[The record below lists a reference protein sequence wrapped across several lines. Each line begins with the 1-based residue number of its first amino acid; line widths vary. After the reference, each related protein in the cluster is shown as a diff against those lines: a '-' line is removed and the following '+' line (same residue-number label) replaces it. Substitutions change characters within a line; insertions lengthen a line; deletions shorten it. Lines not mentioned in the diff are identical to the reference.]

1 MIDITGCDYLRPDM
15 DEVKA
20 RRRRREDSL
29 AGVGRLMDIAKPTN
43 INYGDY
49 LEPQIVQISN
59 SWDSWN
65 SWSNIG
71 SSTSIPPS
79 IPQTI
84 KITYTTI
91 SYEKMLPQGVRRLT
105 KEFKQHYNYV
115 EGEVCDCCG
124 VRRDSLES
132 PGFGKYG
139 YPHLCNNCACDM
151 YKHVIANPKDCNES
165 LLSIGIAPLIQRRV
179 YTEEDAIQSWTW
191 AEPVLPL
198 NSQSNLDSSFIGQ
211 TWLLMQTSTN

>member
-20 RRRRREDSL
+20 RRRRREDGTN
-29 AGVGRLMDIAKPTN
+29 GVLRLIDITKPKN
-43 INYGDY
+43 IDYGEY

-59 SWDSWN
+59 SWN
-65 SWSNIG
+65 SWSNIS
-71 SSTSIPPS
+71 SSTSIPQPS
-79 IPQTI
+79 RVV
-84 KITYTTI
+84 YNLR
-91 SYEKMLPQGVRRLT
+91 YEKMLPSGVCRLD
-105 KEFKQHYNYV
+105 KELKYHSDYV

-124 VRRDSLES
+124 IRRDSLES

-198 NSQSNLDSSFIGQ
+198 NPQSNLDSSFIGQ

>member
-20 RRRRREDSL
+20 RRRRREDGL
-29 AGVGRLMDIAKPTN
+29 AGVVRLTAIAKPTN

-49 LEPQIVQISN
+49 LEPQLGQVSY
-59 SWDSWN
+59 SWTSWN
-65 SWSNIG
+65 NIS
-71 SSTSIPPS
+71 SSTSN
-79 IPQTI
+79 PQVR
-84 KITYTTI
+84 KIVYNI
-91 SYEKMLPQGVRRLT
+91 CYEKVLPQGVRRLT
-105 KEFKQHYNYV
+105 KEFKQHYDYV

-139 YPHLCNNCACDM
+139 YPHLCNNCAWDM

-165 LLSIGIAPLIQRRV
+165 LLSIGIAPLIQRRE

-191 AEPVLPL
+191 AEPGLLL
-198 NSQSNLDSSFIGQ
+198 NPQSNLDSSFIGQ

>member
-20 RRRRREDSL
+20 RRRRREDGL
-29 AGVGRLMDIAKPTN
+29 AGVGRLMDIAKPMN
-43 INYGDY
+43 IDYSEY
-49 LEPQIVQISN
+49 LEPQIVQMSN

-65 SWSNIG
+65 SWSTIG
-71 SSTSIPPS
+71 SSTSIP
-79 IPQTI
+79 QTL

-91 SYEKMLPQGVRRLT
+91 RYEKMLPQGVRRLT
-105 KEFKQHYNYV
+105 KEFKQHYGYV

-124 VRRDSLES
+124 MRRDSLES

-151 YKHVIANPKDCNES
+151 YKDVMVKPNVYNEC
-165 LLSIGIAPLIQRRV
+165 LQTIGIVPLIRDHEYDEQNIN
-179 YTEEDAIQSWTW
+179 TWTW
-191 AEPVLPL
+191 APRTSV
-198 NSQSNLDSSFIGQ
+198 NSDSIQ
-211 TWLLMQTSTN
+211 YWVTSQIITN

>member
-20 RRRRREDSL
+20 RRRRREDRL

-49 LEPQIVQISN
+49 LEPQLGQVSY
-59 SWDSWN
+59 SWTSWN
-65 SWSNIG
+65 NIS
-71 SSTSIPPS
+71 SSTSS
-79 IPQTI
+79 PQVR
-84 KITYTTI
+84 KIVYNI
-91 SYEKMLPQGVRRLT
+91 CYEKMLPQGVRRLT
-105 KEFKQHYNYV
+105 KEFKQHYDYV

-165 LLSIGIAPLIQRRV
+165 LLSIGIASLIQRRE

-198 NSQSNLDSSFIGQ
+198 NPQSSLDSSFIGQ

>member
-20 RRRRREDSL
+20 RRRRREDGIN
-29 AGVGRLMDIAKPTN
+29 GVLRLIDIAKPKN
-43 INYGDY
+43 IGYGEY

-59 SWDSWN
+59 SWN
-65 SWSNIG
+65 SWSNIS
-71 SSTSIPPS
+71 SSTF
-79 IPQTI
+79 IPQTSRI
-84 KITYTTI
+84 VYTLR
-91 SYEKMLPQGVRRLT
+91 YEKMLPQGVRRLT
-105 KEFKQHYNYV
+105 KEFKQHYDYV

-139 YPHLCNNCACDM
+139 YPHLCNNCARDM
-151 YKHVIANPKDCNES
+151 HKYVIANPEGCNES
-165 LLSIGIAPLIQRRV
+165 LLSIGIVPLIQRRV

-198 NSQSNLDSSFIGQ
+198 NPQSNLDSSFIGQ

>member
-20 RRRRREDSL
+20 RRRRRENGIN
-29 AGVGRLMDIAKPTN
+29 GVLRLIDIAKPKN
-43 INYGDY
+43 ISYGEY

-59 SWDSWN
+59 SWN
-65 SWSNIG
+65 SWSNIS
-71 SSTSIPPS
+71 SSTF
-79 IPQTI
+79 IPQTSRI
-84 KITYTTI
+84 VYTLR
-91 SYEKMLPQGVRRLT
+91 YEKALPSGVSHLD
-105 KEFKQHYNYV
+105 KELKYHSDYV

-124 VRRDSLES
+124 VRRNSLES

-139 YPHLCNNCACDM
+139 YHHLCNKCAQDM
-151 YKHVIANPKDCNES
+151 HKYVIENPEGCNES

-198 NSQSNLDSSFIGQ
+198 NSQSNLDSSLVSMSWILSQ
-211 TWLLMQTSTN
+211 ISTN

>member
-20 RRRRREDSL
+20 RRRRREDGL
-29 AGVGRLMDIAKPTN
+29 AGVVKLMDIAKPTN

-49 LEPQIVQISN
+49 LEPQLGQVSY
-59 SWDSWN
+59 SCTSWN
-65 SWSNIG
+65 NIS
-71 SSTSIPPS
+71 SSTSS
-79 IPQTI
+79 PQI
-84 KITYTTI
+84 RKIVYNI
-91 SYEKMLPQGVRRLT
+91 RYEKMLPQGVRRLT
-105 KEFKQHYNYV
+105 KEFKQRYDYV

-151 YKHVIANPKDCNES
+151 YKHVVANPKDCNES

-198 NSQSNLDSSFIGQ
+198 NPQSNLDSSFIGQ

>member
-20 RRRRREDSL
+20 RRRRREDGIN
-29 AGVGRLMDIAKPTN
+29 GVLRLIDIAKPKN
-43 INYGDY
+43 IGYGEY
-49 LEPQIVQISN
+49 LEPQIVQMSN
-59 SWDSWN
+59 SWN
-65 SWSNIG
+65 SWSNIS
-71 SSTSIPPS
+71 SSTF
-79 IPQTI
+79 IPQTSRVV
-84 KITYTTI
+84 YTLR
-91 SYEKMLPQGVRRLT
+91 YEKALPSGVSRLD
-105 KEFKQHYNYV
+105 KELKYHSDYV

-124 VRRDSLES
+124 IRRNSLES

-198 NSQSNLDSSFIGQ
+198 NPQSNWDSSLVSMSWI
-211 TWLLMQTSTN
+211 LSQTSTN

>member
-29 AGVGRLMDIAKPTN
+29 AGVGRLIDIAKPTN

-49 LEPQIVQISN
+49 LEPQLGQVSY
-59 SWDSWN
+59 SWTSWN
-65 SWSNIG
+65 NIS
-71 SSTSIPPS
+71 SSTSN
-79 IPQTI
+79 PQVR
-84 KITYTTI
+84 KIVYNVC
-91 SYEKMLPQGVRRLT
+91 YEKMLPQGVRRLD
-105 KEFKQHYNYV
+105 KELKYHSDYV

-124 VRRDSLES
+124 IRRDSLES

-139 YPHLCNNCACDM
+139 YPHLCNNCARDM

-198 NSQSNLDSSFIGQ
+198 NPQSNLDSSFIGQ

>member
-49 LEPQIVQISN
+49 LEPQLSQVSY
-59 SWDSWN
+59 SWTSWN
-65 SWSNIG
+65 NIG
-71 SSTSIPPS
+71 SSTSS
-79 IPQTI
+79 PQVR
-84 KITYTTI
+84 KIVYNI
-91 SYEKMLPQGVRRLT
+91 CYEKMLPQGVRRLT
-105 KEFKQHYNYV
+105 KEFKQHYDYV

-191 AEPVLPL
+191 AEPGLLL
-198 NSQSNLDSSFIGQ
+198 NPQSNLDSSFIGQ

>member
-20 RRRRREDSL
+20 RRRRREDGIN
-29 AGVGRLMDIAKPTN
+29 GVLRLIDMARPKN
-43 INYGDY
+43 IDYGEY
-49 LEPQIVQISN
+49 LEPQIVQMSN
-59 SWDSWN
+59 SWN
-65 SWSNIG
+65 SWSNIS
-71 SSTSIPPS
+71 SSTF
-79 IPQTI
+79 IPQTSRI
-84 KITYTTI
+84 IYTLR
-91 SYEKMLPQGVRRLT
+91 YEKMLPSGVRRLNT
-105 KEFKQHYNYV
+105 ELKYHSDYV

-124 VRRDSLES
+124 IRRDSLES

-151 YKHVIANPKDCNES
+151 YKHVIANPEGCNES

-198 NSQSNLDSSFIGQ
+198 NPQSNLDSSFIGQ

>member
-20 RRRRREDSL
+20 RRRRREDGL
-29 AGVGRLMDIAKPTN
+29 AGVVKRMGIAKPTN

-49 LEPQIVQISN
+49 LEPQLGRVSY
-59 SWDSWN
+59 SWTSWN
-65 SWSNIG
+65 NIG
-71 SSTSIPPS
+71 SSTSS
-79 IPQTI
+79 PQI
-84 KITYTTI
+84 RKIVYNI
-91 SYEKMLPQGVRRLT
+91 CYEKMLPQGVRRLT
-105 KEFKQHYNYV
+105 KEFKQRYDYV

-151 YKHVIANPKDCNES
+151 YKHVVANPKDCNES
-165 LLSIGIAPLIQRRV
+165 LLSIGIAPLIQRRE
-179 YTEEDAIQSWTW
+179 YTEEAAIPSWTW
-191 AEPVLPL
+191 ADPGLLL
-198 NSQSNLDSSFIGQ
+198 NPQSNLDSSFISMS
-211 TWLLMQTSTN
+211 WVLSQTSTN